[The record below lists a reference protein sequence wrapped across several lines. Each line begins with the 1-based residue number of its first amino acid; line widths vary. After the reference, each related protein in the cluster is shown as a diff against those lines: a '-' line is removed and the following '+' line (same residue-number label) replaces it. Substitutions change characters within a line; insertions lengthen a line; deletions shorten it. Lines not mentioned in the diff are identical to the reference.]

1 MQLAYIC
8 DMPYADEVARYCA
21 ERQKPL
27 MIAESTPFGGIV
39 TGDEDNEASVR
50 GSTWNKVSEPPK
62 QPLSR
67 PLSSTWN
74 KVRACRIRYRP
85 ASFAVWLHC

>member
-1 MQLAYIC
+1 
-8 DMPYADEVARYCA
+8 MPYADEVARYCA

-50 GSTWNKVSEPPK
+50 GSTWNKV
-62 QPLSR
+62 
-67 PLSSTWN
+67 
-74 KVRACRIRYRP
+74 RACRIRYRP